1 MPELGVN
8 VDHVATLREA
18 RGGREPDPVRAAVIC
33 EQAGCDS
40 IVAHLREDRRHIH
53 DADIRVLKKA
63 IRTRFN
69 LEMSINAGIV
79 EIAKRVRPDQA
90 TLVPEKRQ
98 ELTTEGGLS
107 VLKNAKRIGR
117 IVEGLR
123 KKCIDVSIFIDPVE
137 REIRAAKDIGAGVIE
152 IHTGR
157 YADAK
162 TKKAVDREFE
172 RIKRSCEFALSL
184 GFIVNAGHGLNYANT
199 KRVAR
204 IKGIN
209 ELNIG
214 HSIISRA
221 AFAGL
226 YRAVRDMKAL
236 CG

>member
-53 DADIRVLKKA
+53 DADIRALKKA
-63 IRTRFN
+63 VRTRFN

-79 EIAKRVRPDQA
+79 KIAKRVRPDQA

-107 VLKNAKRIGR
+107 VLKNAKKIGR
-117 IVEGLR
+117 VVEGLR
-123 KKCIDVSIFIDPVE
+123 KKGIDVSIFIDPDE
-137 REIRAAKDIGAGVIE
+137 REISAAKDIGAGIIE

-157 YADAK
+157 YSDAK
-162 TKKAVDREFE
+162 TKKAVDCEFE
-172 RIKRSCEFALSL
+172 RIKRSCEFALNM

-199 KRVAR
+199 KRVAAIR
-204 IKGIN
+204 CIN

-236 CG
+236 CR